1 MIIKKITKIKNT
13 GILQDFN
20 WSNLKIS
27 ARDNRDLDF
36 KKVNL
41 IFGWNGTG
49 KTTLLQVLRNFELG
63 KVCKKLEKYKNSEY
77 EIELADGSKLSH
89 LDYGHKKNI
98 RVFNKDFIEENIF
111 QDMEQ
116 DGKSVKPIYYL
127 GDKKIELTQER
138 KEKEKKQKELGDT
151 QKNLEEEE
159 RAEER
164 IESSTAKHIK
174 DTLLGIKEFQ
184 FYDRNFFISAF
195 RTIQQKIEN
204 GETGLGKL
212 KIETSLFNK
221 NLKTIKSAEFIQ
233 GWINKIKE
241 KSGNITKSYLE
252 DISEVLL
259 KTVSLQKTIERL
271 KDDWELSLWVQ
282 KGLSLHKSRK
292 SKYCEFCDQQLL
304 HQRISDLE
312 AHFNKDYTELSDSI
326 NIKINQIKDWKIK
339 ETEKIPDDN
348 LKGLAQKLNDLLET
362 LLKELIGKQ
371 KNILSS
377 RTLSEETR
385 DILLKKADEIKNAT
399 IKLDNL
405 FPTLAEEL
413 ESSLVADNF
422 DEYKQKIKEVANLK
436 EKEKK
441 LVSDINQLEE
451 KIKKGERDIK
461 DFKLP
466 AKDINNDLESFL
478 GYSDLHFADR
488 TDEYGEIYYE
498 IKRGDEIAFNLSE
511 SEKTAISL
519 IYFLRKIDED
529 EFNSTKGAVFIDDP
543 VSSLDSQFLYN
554 AYSFIVSAIEKD
566 SSNDLRVGQFFLL
579 THNYDFFNLFKKK
592 YRNRIEKNTCGLY
605 MLRVNL
611 NSFKKRVSN
620 IYELDHLL
628 QKFDSDYQYLFS
640 MMIEFEKATDEKK
653 SDLTLI
659 YPYPNVARRVLE
671 TFLSFRFPSKTDYKA
686 KIDSTK
692 VVDKRIKESVYRFT
706 NLKSHGTLKDAE
718 GFSPEIIE
726 PTSKNHILDVLKL
739 MKEEDEYH
747 YKGMEDS
754 LKKIKDYALRSF

>member
-13 GILQDFN
+13 GVLHDFD

-27 ARDNRDLDF
+27 AKNTKDLDF

-49 KTTLLQVLRNFELG
+49 KTTLSRILRNFELG

-77 EIELADGSKLSH
+77 EIELADSSKLSH
-89 LDYGHKKNI
+89 LDHGHKKNI

-116 DGKSVKPIYYL
+116 DGSSVRPIYYL
-127 GDKKIELTQER
+127 GDKKIELIKERQEKEGKQR
-138 KEKEKKQKELGDT
+138 DLDDTKKELAEKEKAK
-151 QKNLEEEE
+151 
-159 RAEER
+159 ER

-174 DTLLGIKEFQ
+174 NTLLGIKDFQ
-184 FYDRNFFISAF
+184 FYDRNSFISTF

-204 GETGLGKL
+204 GETIIDKL

-259 KTVSLQKTIERL
+259 KTVSLQTIIEKL
-271 KDDWELSLWVQ
+271 KDDGELSSWVQ
-282 KGLSLHKSRK
+282 QGLLLHKRRK
-292 SKYCEFCDQQLL
+292 SKRCEFCDQQLP
-304 HQRISDLE
+304 HQRISELE
-312 AHFNKDYTELSDSI
+312 AHFNKDYKELSVSI
-326 NIKINQIKDWKIK
+326 NEKINEIDNWKLEGI
-339 ETEKIPDDN
+339 ENIPDND
-348 LKGLAQKLNDLLET
+348 LKNLAQRLSGLLET
-362 LLKELIGKQ
+362 LRTELVGKQ

-413 ESSLVADNF
+413 ESSLIADNF
-422 DEYKQKIKEVANLK
+422 DEYKQKIKEVADLEETK
-436 EKEKK
+436 EK
-441 LVSDINQLEE
+441 LILDIKQLEE
-451 KIKKGERDIK
+451 KIKKEEGDVK

-488 TDEYGEIYYE
+488 TDEYGEVYYE

-519 IYFLRKIDED
+519 IYFLRKLDED
-529 EFNSTKGAVFIDDP
+529 EFNLTEGTIVIDDP
-543 VSSLDSQFLYN
+543 ISSLDSQFLYN
-554 AYSFIVSAIEKD
+554 AYSFIVSSIEKD
-566 SSNDLRVGQFFLL
+566 SSNDLRVGQLFLL

-592 YRNRIEKNTCGLY
+592 YRKKIDENKCGLY
-605 MLRVNL
+605 MLRVSLDSLKN
-611 NSFKKRVSN
+611 RISN

-628 QKFDSDYQYLFS
+628 KKFDSDYQYLFS
-640 MMIEFEKATDEKK
+640 KLIEFKKATDEEKN
-653 SDLTLI
+653 DLTRI
-659 YPYPNVARRVLE
+659 YLYPNVARRVLE
-671 TFLSFRFPSKTDYKA
+671 TFLSFRFPSKTDYKG

-692 VVDKRIKESVYRFT
+692 VIKKIKESVYRFT
-706 NLKSHGTLKDAE
+706 SLKSHGTLREAE

-726 PTSKNHILDVLKL
+726 PTSKNHILDVLSL
-739 MKEEDEYH
+739 MRKEDESH
-747 YKGMEDS
+747 CKGMEDS
-754 LKKIKDYALRSF
+754 L